1 MKDKLPITLIIL
13 TKNEDKNIVNI
24 IKNTNDYF
32 NQTIIVDSYSD
43 DTTTDICKRYDIEV
57 YQNKFVNQGIQFN
70 WALDNCKI
78 NNEWVMRLDADETME
93 DELKFEILEL
103 FNSKKINENEGY
115 FINRMLLWNGKWI
128 KYGGIYPH
136 YILRLFKF
144 GYGRSEEITEEHIVV
159 NGKTARLKNKLIENN
174 LKNNIG
180 FFTEK
185 HMFTAIGEM
194 REYLSENK
202 KELIYEDQGFHK
214 SSIRRKMKNVYYK
227 FPFYLRALIY
237 FLYRYIFLLG
247 FIDGK
252 EGFSFHFFQ
261 SLWYR
266 MYIDKLISE
275 NSKKND

>member
-1 MKDKLPITLIIL
+1 MKYKLPITLIIL
-13 TKNEDKNIVNI
+13 TKNEDKNINNI
-24 IKNTNDYF
+24 MENTNNYF

-43 DTTTDICKRYDIEV
+43 DKTIEICKKYKTEI
-57 YQNKFVNQGIQFN
+57 YQNKFVNQGVQFN

-78 NNEWVMRLDADETME
+78 NNDWVMRLDADEIME
-93 DELKFEILEL
+93 DKLKIEISNL
-103 FNSKKINENEGY
+103 FDSKNVYENEGY

-144 GYGRSEEITEEHIVV
+144 GSGRSEEITEEHIII
-159 NGKTARLKNKLIENN
+159 NGKTAKLKNKLIENN

-194 REYLSENK
+194 KEYLSDKRE
-202 KELIYEDQGFHK
+202 ELVYESQGFHK

-227 FPFYLRALIY
+227 FPLYFRALIY
-237 FLYRYIFLLG
+237 FFYRYIFLLG

-261 SLWYR
+261 SFWYR

-275 NSKKND
+275 NIKND